1 MGDPAGTNPVVA
13 IENLVER
20 FERNIDAYRSGG
32 YKDAHVRREF
42 IDLDCWFSNII
53 SG

>member
-1 MGDPAGTNPVVA
+1 MGDPAGTNPVAA

-20 FERNIDAYRSGG
+20 FSRNIVAYRTGR
-32 YKDAHVRREF
+32 YNETLVRREF
-42 IDLDCWFSNII
+42 LDLDCWFSNII